1 MQMTVSE
8 FVHDLQKRA
17 IYIFRED
24 EISTNVT
31 ASNES
36 IRKAL
41 TRLIEKKKIVRLH
54 TGLFCIVPVEYEN
67 AGAPPTV
74 WFIDAL
80 MNYLNQPYYVG
91 LLTAGALQGAA
102 HQQPSEFQVI
112 TTKQQRPLNIGRTC
126 IKFYNRKD
134 FQNIPIHKMK
144 SEAGYFNVSSPEI
157 IAFDLVKYVKHV
169 GAFHNVATVLQ
180 ELSTKINPEKLVE
193 AASFF
198 DIPTIQRTGYIL
210 EAFGEVNVTQNLLLW
225 INEKKP
231 RHTSLRPDKPCQGEK
246 NTHWRIIINEIIEVD
261 E

>member
-1 MQMTVSE
+1 MTVSG
-8 FVHDLQKRA
+8 FIHNLQKRA

-24 EISTNVT
+24 EISKIVK

-36 IRKAL
+36 IRRAL
-41 TRLIEKKKIVRLH
+41 TRLIEKRRIVRLH

-67 AGAPPTV
+67 TGAPPTV
-74 WFIDAL
+74 WFIDSL
-80 MNYLNQPYYVG
+80 MNYLNQSYYVG

-112 TTKQQRPLNIGRTC
+112 TTKQLRPLNIGRTR
-126 IKFYNRKD
+126 IMFYNRKD
-134 FQNIPIHKMK
+134 LQNVPIHKMK

-157 IAFDLVKYVKHV
+157 TAFDLVKYVHHV
-169 GAFHNVATVLQ
+169 GAYHNIAMVLQ

-198 DIPTIQRTGYIL
+198 DMPQIQRTGYIL
-210 EAFGEVNVTQNLLLW
+210 ETYGEVNVTQNLLLR

-231 RHTSLRPDKPCQGEK
+231 RHTPLRPDKPCHGEPWK
-246 NTHWRIIINEIIEVD
+246 QS
-261 E
+261 

>member
-1 MQMTVSE
+1 MTVLE
-8 FVHDLQKRA
+8 YIHDLQKRA

-24 EISTNVT
+24 EIMKVVI
-31 ASNES
+31 ASSES

-41 TRLIEKKKIVRLH
+41 ARLIKKKRIVRLH

-67 AGAPPTV
+67 AGAPPAV

-112 TTKQQRPLNIGRTC
+112 TTKQQRPLNLGRTC
-126 IKFYNRKD
+126 IKFYNRRD
-134 FQNIPIHKMK
+134 LQNVPVQKMK

-157 IAFDLVKYVKHV
+157 TAFDLIKYVKNV
-169 GAFHNVATVLQ
+169 GAYHNVATVHQ
-180 ELSTKINPEKLVE
+180 ELSSKINPEKLAE

-198 DIPTIQRTGYIL
+198 DMPTIQRTGYIL
-210 EAFGEVNVTQNLLLW
+210 ETFGEVNVTQKLLLL

-231 RHTSLRPDKPCQGEK
+231 RYAPLRPDKLCQGKK